1 MPRGVGVRVPL
12 SARKRLSKDSRFFA
26 YKGTRTRCG
35 GSAGLSAQVLQYGV
49 SVEKRQ
55 PGQLRILALESPNG
69 TYDENFLYN
78 KEEY

>member
-35 GSAGLSAQVLQYGV
+35 GSAIVLGAQLLCN
-49 SVEKRQ
+49 
-55 PGQLRILALESPNG
+55 LRKANG
-69 TYDENFLYN
+69 G
-78 KEEY
+78 